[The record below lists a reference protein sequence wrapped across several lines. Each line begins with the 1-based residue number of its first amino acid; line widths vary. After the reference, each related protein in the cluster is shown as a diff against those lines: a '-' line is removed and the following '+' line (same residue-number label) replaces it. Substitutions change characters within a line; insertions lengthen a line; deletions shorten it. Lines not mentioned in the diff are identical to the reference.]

1 MGLKPQNKINIKNK
15 KAFFEYE
22 IIETFTAGL
31 QLQGTEIK
39 SIRAGKAGLVDSY
52 CQFYAGELYVKNMH
66 IAEYFFASLN
76 NHESKRERKLLLQ
89 KRELRKLDRKIK
101 ESGLTIV
108 PLRLFMNDRG
118 LAKLEIA
125 LAKGKKTFDKRE
137 TLKHKDA
144 KRDIDRA
151 MKISH

>member
-1 MGLKPQNKINIKNK
+1 MGLKPQNNINIKNK
-15 KAFFEYE
+15 KARFEFE
-22 IIETFTAGL
+22 ILDTFIAGI

-52 CQFYAGELYVKNMH
+52 CQFFKGELYVKNMH
-66 IAEYFFASLN
+66 IAEYFFASIN

-89 KRELRKLDRKIK
+89 KRELQKLERKIK

-108 PLRLFMNDRG
+108 PLRLFMNERG
-118 LAKLEIA
+118 LAKLEIG
-125 LAKGKKTFDKRE
+125 LARGKKIYDKRE
-137 TLKHKDA
+137 TLKQKDT

-151 MKISH
+151 MKF